1 MTEPVTMDGNPAYAF
16 APSPKPVE
24 DALCRIHVILTHRTA
39 GCSRPA
45 TVPIGRRPQ
54 VTMEVER
61 RLQFAYTELLR

>member
-1 MTEPVTMDGNPAYAF
+1 MTEPFKMDGSPSDAF
-16 APSPKPVE
+16 APSPEPVE

-39 GCSRPA
+39 GCSQPA